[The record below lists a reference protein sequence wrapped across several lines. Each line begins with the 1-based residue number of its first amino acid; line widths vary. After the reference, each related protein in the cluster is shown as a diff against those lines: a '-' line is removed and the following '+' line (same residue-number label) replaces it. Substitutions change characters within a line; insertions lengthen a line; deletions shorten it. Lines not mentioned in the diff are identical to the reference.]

1 MHYRSRCMAVN
12 VRLRVLR
19 AERGLSQM
27 DTAAKAKLGL
37 NRYWRIE
44 NGYSDPSP
52 DERDAIAAAFE
63 VTTGEAFPEAV
74 AS

>member
-1 MHYRSRCMAVN
+1 MAVN

-27 DTAAKAKLGL
+27 DTAAKAKMGL

-44 NGYSDPSP
+44 NGYSEATS
-52 DERDAIAAAFE
+52 DEQAAIAAAFKIP
-63 VTTGEAFPEAV
+63 TREAFPEAV

>member
-1 MHYRSRCMAVN
+1 MVN
-12 VRLRVLR
+12 TRLRVLR

-27 DTAAKAKLGL
+27 ETASKAGIAV

-44 NGYSDPSP
+44 NGYAEPTP
-52 DERDAIAAAFE
+52 DEQDAIALKAFGVE
-63 VTTGEAFPEAV
+63 TRQAFPEAV